1 MRAIFSIYIFIIA
14 ALIGIELSLGA
25 LVAPVVFFPQQIIG
39 DGVLSHFQSGK
50 LMSEIFVKYGGILI
64 AVSIICLVFEMINF
78 NNNKSQSF
86 RLRLSTLMLTLV
98 NIILALLFVLYF
110 TDYVINAQKIGT
122 EATMA
127 PEFAQIHAAS
137 EWCMKLIIV
146 FQTVLFFT
154 KILPALA
161 AKKAALE
168 QSAADADYKIKDIKN
183 VDFSELL
190 YVQDVKIAFVKN
202 GRPIKFS
209 VEILEFFKS
218 LR

>member
-64 AVSIICLVFEMINF
+64 AVSVICLVFEMINF
-78 NNNKSQSF
+78 NNNKLQSF

-110 TDYVINAQKIGT
+110 TDYVINAQKIGA
-122 EATMA
+122 EATTT

-146 FQTVLFFT
+146 FQTVLFFA

-161 AKKAALE
+161 AKKAAPE
-168 QSAADADYKIKDIKN
+168 QSAADED
-183 VDFSELL
+183 
-190 YVQDVKIAFVKN
+190 
-202 GRPIKFS
+202 
-209 VEILEFFKS
+209 
-218 LR
+218 

>member
-39 DGVLSHFQSGK
+39 EGVLSHFQSGQ
-50 LMSEIFVKYGGILI
+50 LMSEIFARYGGILI
-64 AVSIICLVFEMINF
+64 AVSVICLVFEMINF

-110 TDYVINAQKIGT
+110 TDYVINAQKIGA
-122 EATMA
+122 EATTTQ
-127 PEFAQIHAAS
+127 EFAQIHAVS
-137 EWCMKLIIV
+137 EWCMKLIVV
-146 FQTVLFFT
+146 FQAVLFFA

-161 AKKAALE
+161 ARDGAA
-168 QSAADADYKIKDIKN
+168 AKDARDED
-183 VDFSELL
+183 
-190 YVQDVKIAFVKN
+190 
-202 GRPIKFS
+202 
-209 VEILEFFKS
+209 
-218 LR
+218 

>member
-39 DGVLSHFQSGK
+39 EGVLSHFQSGQ
-50 LMSEIFVKYGGILI
+50 LMSEIFARYGGILI
-64 AVSIICLVFEMINF
+64 AVSVICLVFEMINF

-110 TDYVINAQKIGT
+110 TDYVINAQKIGA
-122 EATMA
+122 EATMT

-137 EWCMKLIIV
+137 EWCMNLIIV
-146 FQTVLFFT
+146 FQTVLFFA

-161 AKKAALE
+161 ARKAAPE
-168 QSAADADYKIKDIKN
+168 QSAADAD
-183 VDFSELL
+183 
-190 YVQDVKIAFVKN
+190 
-202 GRPIKFS
+202 
-209 VEILEFFKS
+209 
-218 LR
+218 

>member
-39 DGVLSHFQSGK
+39 EGVLSHFQSGK

-64 AVSIICLVFEMINF
+64 AVSVICLVFEMINF

-110 TDYVINAQKIGT
+110 TDYVISAQKIGA
-122 EATMA
+122 EATMT

-137 EWCMKLIIV
+137 KWCMKLIIV
-146 FQTVLFFT
+146 FQTVLFFA

-161 AKKAALE
+161 ARDVAA
-168 QSAADADYKIKDIKN
+168 AKDARDED
-183 VDFSELL
+183 
-190 YVQDVKIAFVKN
+190 
-202 GRPIKFS
+202 
-209 VEILEFFKS
+209 
-218 LR
+218 

>member
-39 DGVLSHFQSGK
+39 EGVLSHFQSGQ
-50 LMSEIFVKYGGILI
+50 LMSEIFARYGGILI

-86 RLRLSTLMLTLV
+86 RLRLSTLMLTLI

-110 TDYVINAQKIGT
+110 TDYVISAQKIGAG
-122 EATMA
+122 ATMT

-146 FQTVLFFT
+146 FQTVLFFA
-154 KILPALA
+154 KILPTLA
-161 AKKAALE
+161 AKKAAPE
-168 QSAADADYKIKDIKN
+168 QSVADAD
-183 VDFSELL
+183 
-190 YVQDVKIAFVKN
+190 
-202 GRPIKFS
+202 
-209 VEILEFFKS
+209 
-218 LR
+218 